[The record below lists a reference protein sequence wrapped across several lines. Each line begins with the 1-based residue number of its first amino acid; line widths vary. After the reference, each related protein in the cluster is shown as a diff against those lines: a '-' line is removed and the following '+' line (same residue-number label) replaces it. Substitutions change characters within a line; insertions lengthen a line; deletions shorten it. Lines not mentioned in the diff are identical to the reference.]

1 MMPKPSQRVE
11 NNSQDRGM
19 ENPRDANVIFKTKP
33 NLLTYPDNFITKI
46 IVVFILA
53 FLFVPLIALAAHIQ
67 LVLMTTFNLEI
78 PQLTTLAEIVDGVA
92 MFIVILKLGLDVL
105 DRNNTEYTLTKSHI
119 IINRGL
125 FRREKLSMPYAKIQD
140 IEISQNIL
148 ERFLNVGDVIV
159 YGGHDNSQII
169 LDDTPNPREVE
180 ELISQQQQ
188 LHDSYHSGYP
198 SVNRRYNPRYENN
211 NRYYDDQPN
220 YNDNYYNNNNNYRN
234 QPPVDNSQYS
244 DVEYF
249 GNYEQP
255 QYNER
260 QPQYNQYQQQ
270 DYNQQQDYYRQPQQ
284 QQNYYEK
291 PSYQKSRS
299 KPKRQ
304 KQQQYYDN
312 EPNYNYQNN
321 NYQDDENSLK
331 KRFNDRKLK
340 NKQSKQEKEVILEKH
355 SQMFKKYNKK

>member
-11 NNSQDRGM
+11 NNNQGHRIEDPH
-19 ENPRDANVIFKTKP
+19 EANVIFKTKP

-78 PQLTTLAEIVDGVA
+78 PQLTTIAELADGVA
-92 MFIVILKLGLDVL
+92 MLIVIIKLGLDVL
-105 DRNNTEYTLTKSHI
+105 DRNNTEYILTKSHI

-188 LHDSYHSGYP
+188 LHDSYMGGYLTP
-198 SVNRRYNPRYENN
+198 NHGYNPRYENN
-211 NRYYDDQPN
+211 DRYYD
-220 YNDNYYNNNNNYRN
+220 NNHNNYRN

-255 QYNER
+255 RYDNR
-260 QPQYNQYQQQ
+260 QPQYDNYQQH
-270 DYNQQQDYYRQPQQ
+270 YNPPQQQDYYQ
-284 QQNYYEK
+284 K
-291 PSYQKSRS
+291 PSSYQKPRPKS
-299 KPKRQ
+299 KPRI
-304 KQQQYYDN
+304 QQQYYD
-312 EPNYNYQNN
+312 EPNYNYQDN
-321 NYQDDENSLK
+321 NYQDDSNSLK
-331 KRFNDRKLK
+331 KRFNDRKVK